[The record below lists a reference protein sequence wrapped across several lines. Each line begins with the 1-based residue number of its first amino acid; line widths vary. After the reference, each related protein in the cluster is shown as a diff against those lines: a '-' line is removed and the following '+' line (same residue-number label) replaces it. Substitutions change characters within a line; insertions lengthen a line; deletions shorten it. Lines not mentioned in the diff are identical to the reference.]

1 MKKTLLALAV
11 AALSAN
17 AFALDLGK
25 DEAIKYASEIKLDS
39 AEGTVIALPAGQ
51 SVDTKLG
58 FSINQDNIRYVRY
71 DISGAEFGTITSD
84 MLEFYK
90 DVLTDTDSDPTTP
103 DVAVPTKVA
112 HAVNVSSQTANYV
125 VFEIK
130 AAEQSTSDLEVQF
143 APAVKAKAANT
154 ATVQYRLY
162 ETGVDASNGTANVL
176 GSAKSGSLLT
186 FVPAL
191 EVAFLPQAENDRIDV
206 TQASKYFSKAKE
218 DVNSVLGSIKL
229 TLSGANWTDGQAA
242 EIGDLVAAD
251 KNVLT
256 VQGNFASA
264 AKVTLDAT
272 EATAAAKT
280 LTGTAA
286 TFALA
291 DAAAVQALN
300 GKVITFVTNG
310 TDVISE
316 SDFTATLDL
325 NPAASSVVADQSGA
339 LASLKKNGSSAQVN
353 LALKPGGAYSNYVR
367 ISNTSG
373 LEGKFYVT
381 VIADDGQTASL
392 TLDEIAGQPAA
403 LAARA
408 STAQMT
414 IQQIFEAAAA
424 KGLALSG
431 EGKLRLVVEGEVPSL
446 DVQTYTVS
454 KDGNS
459 FATF

>member
-71 DISGAEFGTITSD
+71 DISGAEFGTITSA
-84 MLEFYK
+84 MLTFSK
-90 DVLTDTDSDPTTP
+90 TGDFDADPATP
-103 DVAVPTKVA
+103 DTTVPVN

-130 AAEQSTSDLEVQF
+130 AAEQSTSDLAVRF

-218 DVNSVLGSIKL
+218 DVTSVLGSIKL
-229 TLSGANWTDGQAA
+229 ALSGANWTDGQAA

-325 NPAASSVVADQSGA
+325 NPVASSVVADQSGA

-381 VIADDGQTASL
+381 VIADNGQTASL

-408 STAQMT
+408 STTQMT

>member
-58 FSINQDNIRYVRY
+58 FSINKDNIRYVRY

-84 MLEFYK
+84 MLTFSK
-90 DVLTDTDSDPTTP
+90 TGDFDSDPDTADTTEP
-103 DVAVPTKVA
+103 VA

-130 AAEQSTSDLEVQF
+130 AAEQSTSDLAVQF

-206 TQASKYFSKAKE
+206 TQASKYFSKSKE

-381 VIADDGQTASL
+381 VIADNGQTASL

-408 STAQMT
+408 STTQMT

-424 KGLALSG
+424 KGLSLSG